1 MVKIG
6 FDPAKNAANM
16 ASRGLPFELVEQ
28 LDWAHALMEEDTR
41 KAYGERRFQVLGFI
55 GGGCTPL
62 YLRRAKARCMSSVCA
77 RPIRERSRDMP
88 KRPNPEQIDPD
99 NPEWTDADFAR
110 ARPASE
116 VLPELFGTQ
125 AAQTMLKPRGRPR
138 SEVVKERITIRFDA
152 DVLEAFRSTGKGWQ
166 TRMNDA
172 MRDWVRAHSPV

>member
-1 MVKIG
+1 
-6 FDPAKNAANM
+6 
-16 ASRGLPFELVEQ
+16 
-28 LDWAHALMEEDTR
+28 
-41 KAYGERRFQVLGFI
+41 
-55 GGGCTPL
+55 
-62 YLRRAKARCMSSVCA
+62 
-77 RPIRERSRDMP
+77 MP
-88 KRPNPEQIDPD
+88 KPPNPEQINSV

-125 AAQTMLKPRGRPR
+125 IARTMLKPRGRPR
-138 SEVVKERITIRFDA
+138 SEVVKERITIRLDA

>member
-1 MVKIG
+1 
-6 FDPAKNAANM
+6 
-16 ASRGLPFELVEQ
+16 
-28 LDWAHALMEEDTR
+28 
-41 KAYGERRFQVLGFI
+41 
-55 GGGCTPL
+55 
-62 YLRRAKARCMSSVCA
+62 
-77 RPIRERSRDMP
+77 MP
-88 KRPNPEQIDPD
+88 KRTKPERIDSD

>member
-1 MVKIG
+1 
-6 FDPAKNAANM
+6 
-16 ASRGLPFELVEQ
+16 
-28 LDWAHALMEEDTR
+28 
-41 KAYGERRFQVLGFI
+41 
-55 GGGCTPL
+55 
-62 YLRRAKARCMSSVCA
+62 
-77 RPIRERSRDMP
+77 MP
-88 KRPNPEQIDPD
+88 KRPNPELTDDD

-116 VLPELFGTQ
+116 VLPELFGNQ
-125 AAQTMLKPRGRPR
+125 AAQTMLKSRGRPR

>member
-1 MVKIG
+1 
-6 FDPAKNAANM
+6 
-16 ASRGLPFELVEQ
+16 
-28 LDWAHALMEEDTR
+28 
-41 KAYGERRFQVLGFI
+41 
-55 GGGCTPL
+55 
-62 YLRRAKARCMSSVCA
+62 
-77 RPIRERSRDMP
+77 MP
-88 KRPNPEQIDPD
+88 KRPNPELTDDD

-138 SEVVKERITIRFDA
+138 SEVVKERITIRLDA

>member
-1 MVKIG
+1 
-6 FDPAKNAANM
+6 
-16 ASRGLPFELVEQ
+16 
-28 LDWAHALMEEDTR
+28 
-41 KAYGERRFQVLGFI
+41 
-55 GGGCTPL
+55 
-62 YLRRAKARCMSSVCA
+62 
-77 RPIRERSRDMP
+77 MP
-88 KRPNPEQIDPD
+88 KRPNPEQIDSV

-116 VLPELFGTQ
+116 VLPELFGNQ

-138 SEVVKERITIRFDA
+138 SEVVKERITIRLDA

>member
-1 MVKIG
+1 
-6 FDPAKNAANM
+6 
-16 ASRGLPFELVEQ
+16 
-28 LDWAHALMEEDTR
+28 
-41 KAYGERRFQVLGFI
+41 
-55 GGGCTPL
+55 
-62 YLRRAKARCMSSVCA
+62 
-77 RPIRERSRDMP
+77 MP
-88 KRPNPEQIDPD
+88 KRPNPEQIDSD
-99 NPEWTDADFAR
+99 NPEWTDEDFVR

-138 SEVVKERITIRFDA
+138 SEVVKERITIRLDA